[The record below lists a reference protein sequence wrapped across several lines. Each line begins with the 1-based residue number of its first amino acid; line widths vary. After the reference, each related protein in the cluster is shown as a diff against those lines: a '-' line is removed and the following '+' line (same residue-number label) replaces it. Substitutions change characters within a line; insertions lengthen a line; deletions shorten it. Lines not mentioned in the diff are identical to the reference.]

1 MTFIRNRRFVA
12 VTVAAACLA
21 VPASASA
28 DSLPSTYK
36 SDAAQSGS
44 ATSVPSSRSD
54 AAQSGG
60 DVSSRA
66 GTSYSPAGFKGGDS
80 AQTARTAAAQSVKD
94 PRQADMHASTVKKP
108 TFPPA
113 VFRGGDTPADHPGAS
128 RVPSAAPTTI
138 EVVRPERTIVRD
150 VDEAL
155 PLILSSTALLLVLA
169 SLAITLVRTR
179 MVPRPG
185 RIH

>member
-1 MTFIRNRRFVA
+1 MTFIRNRRFVTA
-12 VTVAAACLA
+12 VVAAACVA

-28 DSLPSTYK
+28 GTLPSTYK

-44 ATSVPSSRSD
+44 AMFMPSSRSD
-54 AAQSGG
+54 AAQIQ
-60 DVSSRA
+60 
-66 GTSYSPAGFKGGDS
+66 GTFES
-80 AQTARTAAAQSVKD
+80 
-94 PRQADMHASTVKKP
+94 

-113 VFRGGDTPADHPGAS
+113 GFRGGDTPADHPGAS
-128 RVPSAAPTTI
+128 RASNAVPSTI

-169 SLAITLVRTR
+169 SIAIMLVRTR
-179 MVPRPG
+179 LVPRPG
-185 RIH
+185 RSR

>member
-60 DVSSRA
+60 AA
-66 GTSYSPAGFKGGDS
+66 GDPAEAKFAYPPGDFKGGD
-80 AQTARTAAAQSVKD
+80 RAQSEGAAK
-94 PRQADMHASTVKKP
+94 S
-108 TFPPA
+108 TFPSA
-113 VFRGGDTPADHPGAS
+113 DFRGGDTPIDHPGAG
-128 RVPSAAPTTI
+128 RAPTAAPTTI

-169 SLAITLVRTR
+169 GLAIALARTR